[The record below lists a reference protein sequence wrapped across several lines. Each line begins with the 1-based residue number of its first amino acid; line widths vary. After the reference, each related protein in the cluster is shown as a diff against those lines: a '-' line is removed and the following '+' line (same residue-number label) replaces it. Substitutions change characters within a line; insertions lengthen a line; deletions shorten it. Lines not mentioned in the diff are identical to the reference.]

1 MGVGV
6 GHWAGQLGKQ
16 GLYCTVTCEEEQIQ
30 IKNLKLIMKFKL
42 DF

>member
-16 GLYCTVTCEEEQIQ
+16 GLYCTVTCEEQSQ